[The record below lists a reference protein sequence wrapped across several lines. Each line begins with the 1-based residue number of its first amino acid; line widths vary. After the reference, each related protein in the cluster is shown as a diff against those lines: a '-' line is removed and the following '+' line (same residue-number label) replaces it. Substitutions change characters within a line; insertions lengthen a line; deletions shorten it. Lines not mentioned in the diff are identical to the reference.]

1 MKRQQE
7 VSWARWQFK
16 KNSTEIQ
23 GRTPQSAKL
32 SARADFCEAQVSVV
46 DIWGGNSWR

>member
-1 MKRQQE
+1 MKRQE

-23 GRTPQSAKL
+23 GRAPQSVKL
-32 SARADFCEAQVSVV
+32 SARADFLRIKVSVV